1 MKKESPPKNKKN
13 RKKSSLKWEY
23 HEKFKQKYEIYLQQN
38 MNKNNIRLKGN
49 YHYENKPVNYY
60 LNQKEIEPIKNT
72 NLTPLPQSKYINPK
86 VREKNMKDY
95 IEFTNMQKNV
105 VQMRR
110 FEYNIK
116 LVKKKDKEKEQIEN
130 FRKILKLKGEENIKE
145 GNNNGNIKRSI
156 LKRKS
161 CIQFSRSIFLL
172 DNKRKTL
179 NLIETRDYILKN
191 INNLNKDEMPK
202 EVLYFLKI
210 FKSKVIKIQRRYK
223 IHLHNLKKIIQIQI
237 NYKAHLYSKL
247 FKDFHIRKEKTK
259 KLIFIIQKVLF
270 LNLYHLKVNP
280 KPKFAST
287 KSIITKYEYTVSNIK
302 KIIHLQ
308 REIKYYLFC
317 KKLKLL
323 KPKKKC
329 VYIKPYTICPLD
341 KILLLQKNMVIFLER
356 LKRRHKI
363 QTGQMIHKRTDH
375 TKKIILIQRL
385 ARAIHNEVIYPPI
398 PKERFS
404 KNNVYIKSNRKY
416 ALKKSNYINTKV
428 TPFRRKDVNM
438 KVRMRISLTT
448 KSHKYLEKI
457 IFIQKYIKIYLSRE
471 DYDIYDYPKEEEY
484 ITKQSY
490 VLPKKDNLLYLQSEI
505 KYFLYRQ
512 KIRVNTI
519 EKCVIEPLKCTKTIR
534 TNTEKIFT
542 RLSKLRILYD
552 KDMIILIVK
561 IIEVIRRYLGRT
573 CFKVLKEESK
583 KRNRFIGND
592 GKLSFIKLMARSS
605 IVKQYIVKVVEPE
618 YSIENEIKKLKIK
631 NKEKE
636 MEKEKE
642 KESKF
647 EKEEKEENMKN
658 TEEEEKKENKDK
670 EKENISKEKKNENPI
685 KKFILNLK

>member
-1 MKKESPPKNKKN
+1 M
-13 RKKSSLKWEY
+13 
-23 HEKFKQKYEIYLQQN
+23 
-38 MNKNNIRLKGN
+38 
-49 YHYENKPVNYY
+49 NYY

-130 FRKILKLKGEENIKE
+130 FRKILKLKGAENKKE

-179 NLIETRDYILKN
+179 NLMETRDYILKN
-191 INNLNKDEMPK
+191 INNLNEDEMPK

-341 KILLLQKNMVIFLER
+341 KILLLQKNMLIFLER

-363 QTGQMIHKRTDH
+363 QTGLMIHKRTDH

-416 ALKKSNYINTKV
+416 ALKKSNYI
-428 TPFRRKDVNM
+428 
-438 KVRMRISLTT
+438 
-448 KSHKYLEKI
+448 
-457 IFIQKYIKIYLSRE
+457 IQK
-471 DYDIYDYPKEEEY
+471 
-484 ITKQSY
+484 
-490 VLPKKDNLLYLQSEI
+490 
-505 KYFLYRQ
+505 
-512 KIRVNTI
+512 
-519 EKCVIEPLKCTKTIR
+519 
-534 TNTEKIFT
+534 
-542 RLSKLRILYD
+542 
-552 KDMIILIVK
+552 
-561 IIEVIRRYLGRT
+561 
-573 CFKVLKEESK
+573 
-583 KRNRFIGND
+583 
-592 GKLSFIKLMARSS
+592 
-605 IVKQYIVKVVEPE
+605 
-618 YSIENEIKKLKIK
+618 
-631 NKEKE
+631 
-636 MEKEKE
+636 
-642 KESKF
+642 
-647 EKEEKEENMKN
+647 
-658 TEEEEKKENKDK
+658 
-670 EKENISKEKKNENPI
+670 
-685 KKFILNLK
+685 

>member
-130 FRKILKLKGEENIKE
+130 FRKILKLKGEENKKE

-179 NLIETRDYILKN
+179 NLMETRDYILKN
-191 INNLNKDEMPK
+191 INNLNEDEMPK

-329 VYIKPYTICPLD
+329 VYIKPYTIFPLD

-375 TKKIILIQRL
+375 T
-385 ARAIHNEVIYPPI
+385 N
-398 PKERFS
+398 
-404 KNNVYIKSNRKY
+404 
-416 ALKKSNYINTKV
+416 
-428 TPFRRKDVNM
+428 
-438 KVRMRISLTT
+438 
-448 KSHKYLEKI
+448 
-457 IFIQKYIKIYLSRE
+457 
-471 DYDIYDYPKEEEY
+471 
-484 ITKQSY
+484 
-490 VLPKKDNLLYLQSEI
+490 
-505 KYFLYRQ
+505 
-512 KIRVNTI
+512 
-519 EKCVIEPLKCTKTIR
+519 
-534 TNTEKIFT
+534 
-542 RLSKLRILYD
+542 
-552 KDMIILIVK
+552 
-561 IIEVIRRYLGRT
+561 
-573 CFKVLKEESK
+573 
-583 KRNRFIGND
+583 
-592 GKLSFIKLMARSS
+592 
-605 IVKQYIVKVVEPE
+605 
-618 YSIENEIKKLKIK
+618 
-631 NKEKE
+631 
-636 MEKEKE
+636 
-642 KESKF
+642 
-647 EKEEKEENMKN
+647 
-658 TEEEEKKENKDK
+658 
-670 EKENISKEKKNENPI
+670 
-685 KKFILNLK
+685 